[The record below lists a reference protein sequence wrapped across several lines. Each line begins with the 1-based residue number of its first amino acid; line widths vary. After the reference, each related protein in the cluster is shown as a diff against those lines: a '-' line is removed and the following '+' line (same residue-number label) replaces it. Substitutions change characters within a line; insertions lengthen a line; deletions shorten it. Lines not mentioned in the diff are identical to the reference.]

1 MMSQSLQLLVAI
13 DIGNSHLS
21 AALFVLNEA
30 GEPLPAVLDVPVQV
44 RWCHQE
50 FSAAHW
56 YSTVEC
62 WASQGD
68 LRWFVS
74 SVHRPARESLLH
86 WLAEQ
91 RSEESVHVLTFQ
103 DLPLSIEVASPERVG
118 MDRLVAAVAVNQL
131 RSPKHPAL
139 VVDCGSAITC
149 DLVSADGVFQ
159 GGAIMPGWRLA
170 THALAEETDQLPEV
184 AWTSSPVEVVGKST
198 EGAISSGVYWGT
210 LGALRELVS
219 QMSQSLTEAPEK
231 FFTGAGSIWSEWLAE
246 EQFREESDLVLTGVA
261 LSGAHLIRRER
272 LQKNG

>member
-1 MMSQSLQLLVAI
+1 MTSESLQLLVAI

-30 GEPLPAVLDVPVQV
+30 GEPSPAVLAAPVQA
-44 RWCHQE
+44 RWSHQDVL
-50 FSAAHW
+50 AAQWH
-56 YSTVEC
+56 STVDR
-62 WASQGD
+62 WASQGV

-74 SVHRPARESLLH
+74 SVHRPAQDSLLH

-91 RSEESVHVLTFQ
+91 RSEEGVQVLSFQ

-131 RSPKHPAL
+131 RAPKRPAL
-139 VVDCGSAITC
+139 VIDCGSAVTC
-149 DLVSADGVFQ
+149 DLVSATGGFQ
-159 GGAIMPGWRLA
+159 GGAIIPGWRLA
-170 THALAEETDQLPEV
+170 THALAEQTDQLPEV
-184 AWTSSPVEVVGKST
+184 AWTGSPVEVVGKST

-219 QMSQSLTEAPEK
+219 QMSQSLTETPEK
-231 FFTGAGSIWSEWLAE
+231 FFTGSGSIWSEWLVQ

-261 LSGAHLIRRER
+261 LSGAHLIRQER
-272 LQKNG
+272 LQENG